1 MELINGKNLIKEYRN
16 GKVITRALNGV
27 DISVEE
33 GEFVM
38 IVGPSGSG
46 KSTLLHVLGGLET
59 YSGGFL
65 ELFGKEVSE
74 LKSKEKAALRSL
86 KLGFVFQFY
95 NLIPNLTAYENIRLA
110 TVFGNRAN
118 HQSII
123 QVLKD
128 VGMEAYQNYY
138 PDEMSGGMQQR
149 IAIARS
155 LINDPMIIFA
165 DEPTG
170 NLDQNNGKMIME
182 LFSSL
187 HHNLKKT
194 IIMVTHNE
202 DSIKYGTRTIRM
214 LDGRVSRDEKHLL

>member
-1 MELINGKNLIKEYRN
+1 
-16 GKVITRALNGV
+16 
-27 DISVEE
+27 
-33 GEFVM
+33 
-38 IVGPSGSG
+38 
-46 KSTLLHVLGGLET
+46 
-59 YSGGFL
+59 
-65 ELFGKEVSE
+65 
-74 LKSKEKAALRSL
+74 
-86 KLGFVFQFY
+86 
-95 NLIPNLTAYENIRLA
+95 
-110 TVFGNRAN
+110 
-118 HQSII
+118 
-123 QVLKD
+123 
-128 VGMEAYQNYY
+128 MEAYQNYY

>member
-65 ELFGKEVSE
+65 QLFGKEVSE